1 MRLSFFAAL
10 AAFTVSATLA
20 GTASAG
26 PSYPPAGNIG
36 GLYLSAN
43 GGSITQNL
51 TVAAG
56 QDIAFNIIGTGKCT
70 ITIVGIPNPILP
82 VLTGSGGPWP
92 LTLHGSVSKPGNYT
106 VSVSVPTD
114 PANPAWC
121 AGSGQA
127 SLTVTGGSGESPSTA
142 VKPPPGVSGITMTN
156 LEFVTAPPGG
166 AWRPKSDI
174 WYAGEDFQVQV
185 TADLPSSGYGL
196 ACAFEVALQNV
207 QTGAITNI
215 TPTIGILTKLGPVN
229 GGTTSSIID
238 VGIAPPGE
246 YHVIAF
252 PGTPQGASFKGCL
265 GKAERTV
272 NFRYQT
278 AWVTGLNLYAFGYH
292 FNAADNTGLPQFCS
306 SCGSIFQPAHNSAF
320 LEVIP
325 HFQGATSSALQWSS
339 GGKNACVV
347 DVNFNG
353 PNFSGNNGQI
363 AGNSILYQNGQPA
376 VPQADVHLTSF
387 STPPYWTQWDGD
399 TNTVQVTLQAP
410 SFAEVQYWA
419 PPCNVL
425 GNLSKTITFTD
436 DPKKPPVS
444 K

>member
-1 MRLSFFAAL
+1 MRSSFFAAL
-10 AAFTVSATLA
+10 AAFALLAAPLA

-26 PSYPPAGNIG
+26 PSYPPAGNIA
-36 GLYLSAN
+36 GLYLSTN

-51 TVAAG
+51 TVAVG
-56 QDIAFNIIGTGKCT
+56 QDIAFNIIGTGKCSV
-70 ITIVGIPNPILP
+70 TIVGIPNTILA
-82 VLTGSGGPWP
+82 VAAGTGVPWP
-92 LTLHGSVSKPGNYT
+92 VTLHGSVSKPGNYT

-114 PANPAWC
+114 PSNPAWC
-121 AGSGQA
+121 AGGGQA
-127 SLTVTGGSGESPSTA
+127 SLTVSGGEGGSLATA
-142 VKPPPGVSGITMTN
+142 VKPPPGVKGITIKDVQ
-156 LEFVTAPPGG
+156 FIIGQGG
-166 AWRPKSDI
+166 AWRPKDDI
-174 WYAGEDFQVQV
+174 FYAGEDFQVQV
-185 TADLPSSGYGL
+185 TADLPTSGYGL
-196 ACAFEVALQNV
+196 ACGFEVALQNV
-207 QTGAITNI
+207 QTGVISNVT
-215 TPTIGILTKLGPVN
+215 TSIGILTKAGPVT
-229 GGTTSSIID
+229 GGITSASMD
-238 VGIAPPGE
+238 VGVAPPGE
-246 YHVIAF
+246 YNVIAY
-252 PGTPQGASFKGCL
+252 PYAPKGASFGACL
-265 GKAERTV
+265 GKAERTL

-306 SCGSIFQPAHNSAF
+306 SCDSIFSPSHNSAF

-353 PNFSGNNGQI
+353 PNFSGNNGGI
-363 AGNSILYQNGQPA
+363 AGNSILYQNGRPA
-376 VPQADVHLTSF
+376 VPQADVNLNAL

-410 SFAEVQYWA
+410 AASDVQYWA